1 MRLKNSLSAFL
12 LVLTV
17 LLLISGATPF
27 PVIAQGEATLEKGPY
42 LDGIIYDIIPNT
54 ANLVQAIQDNDIDI
68 LQARLDDSMQLLV
81 LDAAANIEI
90 AKYDR
95 NGYGQMVLNT
105 AKYPLSITALRRAI
119 AFAYDKEAIC
129 TDLFQGMATPQ
140 DSPIPL
146 ANPYCIDGNL
156 SYNYYASDIDYANQ
170 LLDDAGFSIPGGETY
185 RHAPNGD
192 PFNIT
197 IEVSDYGGLSVEIGE
212 AFESAMQALHI
223 DAVCQPGDVIEILI
237 KLYNHED
244 YDMAF
249 FGKTFSDFDVT
260 WVAYDFWSGYADMY
274 SFNLANFAN
283 ATFDAH
289 RDDLLNSPYH
299 DEVMNALN
307 QMQEILVYECPIIV
321 CYNNLEFGAYRTDK
335 FEGFVDDIVDSIPC
349 WWTNYQTRLTSLQ
362 GGPFGGW
369 LIIGI
374 PESIDTFNFMATSS
388 EHTALALS
396 NMYDSLMRRSPS
408 GEFIPWLAKSYITE
422 TNDDNPDVPAGRT
435 RFTFE
440 LVDNAK
446 WTDGISITAE
456 DVAFTFNFYK
466 DGSGN
471 PYGEGLEGLLTAY
484 NTTLTTAV
492 IEFGALSYWEMN
504 SIFLKPILPEH
515 IFSEIGASG
524 WNSWDP
530 DPMAEPM
537 VTSGPFVI
545 TDYLPDDF
553 LELSSNPNYFNTVA
567 ILLSSPADVT
577 FTHQDLGHTIS
588 WQANS
593 SSPDSYELYRNSTL
607 ISSGDWNGSDLTFDL
622 IGLEIGVY
630 NFTLLVYDEAGNSAS
645 DTVWVKVE
653 SSSTGG
659 VDIAAL
665 ILENL
670 VIIVTTGSAAVII
683 VGLVLIIRSRR

>member
-1 MRLKNSLSAFL
+1 MKSKNSLFTFL

-27 PVIAQGEATLEKGPY
+27 PVIAQGETTLEQGPY
-42 LDGIIYDIIPNT
+42 LDGITYDIIPNT
-54 ANLVQAIQDNDIDI
+54 VTLMQAIQDNDIDI
-68 LQARLDDSMQLLV
+68 LQAKLDDSTQLQA
-81 LDAAANIEI
+81 LDMAANIEI

-105 AKYPLSITALRRAI
+105 VKYPLSITALRRAI
-119 AFAYDKEAIC
+119 AFAYDKDAIC

-146 ANPYCIDGNL
+146 ANPHCIDGDL

-192 PFNIT
+192 PFNII

-212 AFESAMQALHI
+212 AFESAMQALHV
-223 DAVCQPGDVIEILI
+223 DAVCQPGDVIEILL

-249 FGKTFSDFDVT
+249 FGKTFGDFDVT
-260 WVAYDFWSGYADMY
+260 WVAYEFWSGYADMY

-289 RDDLLNSPYH
+289 RDNLLNSPYH

-321 CYNNLEFGAYRTDK
+321 CYNNFELGAYRTDK
-335 FEGFVDDIVDSIPC
+335 FEGFVDDIVDSVPC
-349 WWTNYQTRLTSLQ
+349 WWTNYQTRLMSSQ

-369 LIIGI
+369 LKIGI

-396 NMYDSLMRRSPS
+396 NMYDSLMRRNPT
-408 GEFIPWLAKSYITE
+408 GELIPWLAESFTTE
-422 TNDDNPDVPAGRT
+422 TYNDNPNVPAGIT

-446 WTDGISITAE
+446 WTDGTPITAE
-456 DVAFTFNFYK
+456 DVAFSFNFYK

-484 NTTLTTAV
+484 STTSITAV
-492 IEFGALSYWEMN
+492 IEFGPLSYWEMN

-530 DPMAEPM
+530 DPLAEPL

-545 TDYLPDDF
+545 TMYLPDSF
-553 LELSSNPNYFNTVA
+553 LQLRSNPSYFNMAAV
-567 ILLSSPADVT
+567 LLSSPADIT
-577 FTHQDLGHTIS
+577 FTQGGGSRTIS

-593 SSPDSYELYRNSTL
+593 SSPYSYELYRNSTL
-607 ISSGDWNGSDLTFDL
+607 IFSGYWHGSDLTFYL
-622 IGLEIGVY
+622 TGLEIGVY
-630 NFTLLVYDEAGNSAS
+630 NYTLVVYDGAGNSAS
-645 DTVWVKVE
+645 DTVWVKLE
-653 SSSTGG
+653 SYGG
-659 VDIAAL
+659 LDITAF
-665 ILENL
+665 ILQNL
-670 VIIVTTGSAAVII
+670 VVIVITASAAVI
-683 VGLVLIIRSRR
+683 LVVSVLHPKFRR

>member
-1 MRLKNSLSAFL
+1 MKSKNSLSAFL

-17 LLLISGATPF
+17 LLLISDVVPY
-27 PVIAQGEATLEKGPY
+27 PIVAQGEATLEKGPY
-42 LDGIIYDIIPNT
+42 LDGIIYDIIPST
-54 ANLVQAIQDNDIDI
+54 VNLMRAIQDDDIDI
-68 LQARLDDSMQLLV
+68 LQAKLDDSTQLLV

-95 NGYGQMVLNT
+95 NGYGQMFLNT

-129 TDLFQGMATPQ
+129 TDLFEGMATPQ

-146 ANPYCIDGNL
+146 ASPYCIDGNL

-170 LLDDAGFSIPGGETY
+170 LLDDAGFSIPEGETY
-185 RHAPNGD
+185 RHAPNGT
-192 PFNIT
+192 PFNIA
-197 IEVSDYGGLSVEIGE
+197 IEVAASSGISVEIGE
-212 AFESAMQALHI
+212 AFESAMQALHV
-223 DAVCQPGDVIEILI
+223 DAVSQPGDAFEILL

-249 FGKTFSDFDVT
+249 FGRDFGDFDAT
-260 WVAYDFWSGYADMY
+260 WVAYEFWSGYTDMY
-274 SFNLANFAN
+274 SSNLANFAN

-289 RDDLLNSPYH
+289 RDDLLNSSYH

-369 LIIGI
+369 LKIGI

-484 NTTLTTAV
+484 NTTSTTAV

-504 SIFLKPILPEH
+504 SIFFKPILPEH

-524 WNSWDP
+524 WNSWVP
-530 DPMAEPM
+530 NPMTEPM

-545 TDYLPDDF
+545 TDYIPDDF
-553 LELSSNPNYFNTVA
+553 LELSSNPSYFKAAA

-577 FTHQDLGHTIS
+577 FTYQSLGHTIS
-588 WQANS
+588 WQAKS
-593 SSPDSYELYRNSTL
+593 SSPDSYELYCNSTL
-607 ISSGDWNGSDLTFDL
+607 TTSGDWNGSDLTFYL
-622 IGLEIGVY
+622 IDLEIGVY
-630 NFTLLVYDEAGNSAS
+630 NFTLLVYDKAGNSAS

-653 SSSTGG
+653 SSSSGG
-659 VDIAAL
+659 VDTTAP
-665 ILENL
+665 ILGNL
-670 VIIVTTGSAAVII
+670 SIIVITGSAAVII
-683 VGLVLIIRSRR
+683 VGLVLIVRSRR

>member
-1 MRLKNSLSAFL
+1 MKLKNTSGTFL

-17 LLLISGATPF
+17 LLLISGTAPF
-27 PVIAQGEATLEKGPY
+27 PAMAQGETTLEQGPY
-42 LDGIIYDIIPNT
+42 LDGITYDIIPDT
-54 ANLVQAIQDNDIDI
+54 MNLMQAIQDNDIDI
-68 LQARLDDSMQLLV
+68 LQARLDDSTQ
-81 LDAAANIEI
+81 LDALDTAANIEI

-119 AFAYDKEAIC
+119 AFAYDKQAIC
-129 TDLFQGMATPQ
+129 TDFCQGMATPQ

-146 ANPYCIDGNL
+146 ANPYCIDGDL
-156 SYNYYASDIDYANQ
+156 SYNYYASDIDFANQ

-197 IEVSDYGGLSVEIGE
+197 IDVADFGGISIEIGA
-212 AFESAMQALHI
+212 AFESAMQALH
-223 DAVCQPGDVIEILI
+223 VDVVVHPMDGSEILI
-237 KLYNHED
+237 KLYMHQD

-249 FGKTFSDFDVT
+249 IGKSFSTFDVT
-260 WVAYDFWSGYADMY
+260 WIAYEFWSDYVGIGQ
-274 SFNLANFAN
+274 FNIANFAN
-283 ATFDAH
+283 ATFDTH

-299 DEVMNALN
+299 DEVMNALY

-321 CYNNLEFGAYRTDK
+321 CYNNFEFGAYRTGK
-335 FEGFVDDIVDSIPC
+335 FEEFVDDIVDSIPC
-349 WWTNYQTRLTSLQ
+349 WWTNYQTRLMSSH

-369 LIIGI
+369 LHIGI

-396 NMYDSLMRRSPS
+396 NMYDSLMRRSPA
-408 GEFIPWLAKSYITE
+408 GELIPWLAKSFTTE
-422 TNDDNPDVPAGRT
+422 TNDDNPDVPVGRT

-446 WTDGISITAE
+446 WTDRRAITAE

-466 DGSGN
+466 NGSGN
-471 PYGEGLEGLLTAY
+471 PYGEGLDGLLTAH
-484 NTTLTTAV
+484 NTTSTTVV
-492 IEFGALSYWEMN
+492 IEFGLLSYWEMN

-524 WNSWDP
+524 WSSWDP
-530 DPMAEPM
+530 GPFDESL

-545 TDYLPDDF
+545 SVYIPDDF
-553 LELSSNPNYFNTVA
+553 LQLKSNPRYFNMVA
-567 ILLSSPADVT
+567 ILLSSPDDIT
-577 FTHQDLGHTIS
+577 FTLGGGSRTIS

-593 SSPDSYELYRNSTL
+593 SSPHSYELYRNSTL
-607 ISSGDWNGSDLTFDL
+607 IFFGGWDGYDLTFYL
-622 IGLEIGVY
+622 TGLEIGIY
-630 NFTLLVYDEAGNSAS
+630 NYTLVVYDGAGNSAS
-645 DTVWVKVE
+645 DTVWVRLE
-653 SSSTGG
+653 SSGG
-659 VDIAAL
+659 LDIAAF

-670 VIIVTTGSAAVII
+670 VVIVITGSAAVI
-683 VGLVLIIRSRR
+683 LVVSVLYPKFRR